1 MAWTRAVVAAVV
13 CIGLGAACGGKRV
26 LVPPR
31 LDLAPFQR
39 VGLVTFTVENAEGS
53 LGEFATQR
61 FTTQI
66 FRAQRGVEVLEL
78 GDQERLLRELDV
90 DQLDAAAIRA
100 IGDEHG
106 VPAVFMGTLVVSD
119 VKPRAA
125 ILGIP
130 RLEAEVSVALTIRL
144 RTTASGAT
152 TWSRSARAT
161 ERVAGLAIVGGRP
174 VFSAQDPEDAYGDLV
189 DYLIGEVTRDLW
201 PTYRK
206 R

>member
-1 MAWTRAVVAAVV
+1 MRWTRGIGIATL
-13 CIGLGAACGGKRV
+13 CIGLGSACGGARV

-31 LDLAPFQR
+31 LDLTPYQR

-61 FTTQI
+61 FASQI
-66 FRAQRGVEVLEL
+66 FEAQRGVEVLEL
-78 GDQERLLRELDV
+78 GDQERLLRELGT

-106 VPAVFMGTLVVSD
+106 VPAVFVGNLLVSD
-119 VKPRAA
+119 VKPRAS

-130 RLEAEVSVALTIRL
+130 RLEAEVSVALTVRL
-144 RTTASGAT
+144 RSTESGAT
-152 TWSRSARAT
+152 AWSRSTRAT
-161 ERVAGLAIVGGRP
+161 GRVAGLAVVDGRP
-174 VFSAQDPEDAYGDLV
+174 VFAAQDPEDAYGELV
-189 DYLIGEVTRDLW
+189 DYLIQEVTEDLW
-201 PTYRK
+201 PTYQR